1 MATPDFA
8 IKQNTNQPILQATL
22 LRGDGSVQDLTGGTV
37 LFRMDDA
44 SGQAAV
50 ASQPCVIVA
59 PATQGIVQYVWQ
71 VSDTDVAGTFRA
83 EFIVTLPGGAILRW
97 PTFGWL
103 TIDVE
108 AQLP

>member
-22 LRGDGSVQDLTGGTV
+22 LRGGGTV